1 MKNFKL
7 SMKTRI
13 YISVFATVFAVL
25 LAVGLLLPHAG
36 LGKNIHSADSQN
48 ADFDAFTQEL
58 FRTQLCTN
66 TLNLHYTLAH
76 PENYGIDDYPVTFGE
91 YSLAAMQQ
99 SMQNV
104 RDCLQTLESFD
115 YDSLSGDRQLTY
127 DCMRAA
133 LSTEQQAA
141 DVLPFSELLG
151 PTTGFQAQLPV
162 LLAEYTFYDEQDVA
176 DYLQLLEEV
185 RPYFAQILAFER
197 QKAADGLFMPFY
209 AVEDIIEQCAS
220 LLAGQE
226 THFLVT
232 TFADRLDG
240 LELSAEKKESYI
252 AANAAALQNS
262 FFPAYEEL
270 IAGLRDLESTGKNP
284 YGLCYFENGKTY
296 YEYLV
301 ASGTGCSD
309 SIDDMYA
316 DVLAHLHKTIDA
328 QHTLLAEHPDV
339 LQKTKNTLLP
349 TGGADTANSKNGAAD
364 GAANDTGDAASST
377 ADDAANNENSSADDA
392 ADTASGAAAVVHID
406 PAKYLADLQEK
417 CATDFPALS
426 DASYTVRAVDAC
438 LEAYLSPAFY
448 LTPTL
453 DASSRNVI
461 YLNHGHA
468 YSPLSL
474 YTTLAHEGFP
484 GHLYQNV
491 WSRRMPLSDVRALFG
506 TTGYAEGWATYAEQ
520 FAYSYADIDADVAA
534 LYQQSSQMSLALS
547 AALDI
552 GIHYYYWTPDDAADF
567 LADYGILGESIVG
580 DLYEYIVEEPANY
593 LNYEIGYLQFLH
605 LRDIAEKECG
615 SDFDLKEFHET
626 LLTIG
631 EAPFAVVETY
641 MRRLL

>member
-7 SMKTRI
+7 SMKTKL
-13 YISVFATVFAVL
+13 YIGVLAAVFALL
-25 LAVGLLLPHAG
+25 LAVGMLLPYAQHG
-36 LGKNIHSADSQN
+36 SSPDKNAQSFSSQN
-48 ADFDAFTQEL
+48 DSFDAFTQEL
-58 FRTQLCTN
+58 FRTQLCAN
-66 TLNLHYTLAH
+66 TLNLHYMLAH
-76 PENYGIDDYPVTFGE
+76 PENYGINDHPVTFGE

-99 SMQNV
+99 SMQDAS
-104 RDCLQTLESFD
+104 DCLQTLASFD
-115 YDSLSGDRQLTY
+115 YASLSSDRQLTY
-127 DCMRAA
+127 DCMHAV
-133 LSTEQQAA
+133 LSTEQKAA
-141 DVLPFSELLG
+141 DVLSFSELLG
-151 PTTGFQAQLPV
+151 PTTGFQAQLPI

-185 RPYFAQILAFER
+185 RPYFAQILAFEQ
-197 QKAADGLFMPFY
+197 QKAKDGLFMPFY
-209 AVEDIIEQCAS
+209 AVEDIIEQCVS
-220 LLAGQE
+220 LLSGQE

-232 TFADRLDG
+232 TFASRLD
-240 LELSAEKKESYI
+240 ELDLSEEKKKSYI

-270 IAGLRDLESTGKNP
+270 IAGLRDLESAGKNP

-301 ASGTGCSD
+301 ASGTGCDD

-316 DVLAHLHKTIDA
+316 DVLVHLHETIDA
-328 QHTLLAEHPDV
+328 QRTLLTEHPEV
-339 LQKTKNTLLP
+339 LQNAKNTLLP
-349 TGGADTANSKNGAAD
+349 TGGANAADTKNGAA
-364 GAANDTGDAASST
+364 
-377 ADDAANNENSSADDA
+377 NS
-392 ADTASGAAAVVHID
+392 AAATVHID
-406 PAKYLADLQEK
+406 PATYLADLQEK
-417 CATDFPALS
+417 CAADFPTLS
-426 DASYTVRAVDAC
+426 DAPYTVRAVDAC

-448 LTPTL
+448 LTPAL
-453 DASSRNVI
+453 DVSSKNVI
-461 YLNHGHA
+461 YLNHGHT

-484 GHLYQNV
+484 GHLYQHV
-491 WSRRMPLSDVRALFG
+491 WSRRIPLADVRALFG
-506 TTGYAEGWATYAEQ
+506 TTGYGEGWATYAEQ

-534 LYQQSSQMSLALS
+534 LYQQSSQISLALS

-567 LADYGILGESIVG
+567 LADYGILGESSVS

-593 LNYEIGYLQFLH
+593 LNYEIGYLQFLR

-615 SDFDLKEFHET
+615 ADFDLKQFHET

-641 MRRLL
+641 MRRLLRS